1 MYTPALP
8 TPDARRHAP
17 RAETPMAFVQAVVTA
32 YRLRGLD
39 ASSALQKAQIAP
51 EQLNCPATRITSGQ
65 MEALCHAAMRELDD
79 EALGWF
85 ERRLPWGSY
94 GLLARASSGAPTLGL
109 ALARWCRQHGLLTDS
124 LVLHIEHAGASARI
138 TLHELRPPGGD
149 GQLREFCH
157 VSVLRNL
164 LGLACWWVDA
174 RLPLQR
180 AQFAFAAPAHASVY
194 PLLFAGPVQ
203 FAAPASALQL
213 DSRYLALPLVRD
225 EAQLAQM
232 LAHALPLQVRPYQRE
247 RRLVARVRQLLA
259 AELALQPDA
268 QQLAARLHL
277 SARSLHR
284 QLQQEGSSLQAL
296 KDEVRQARALQLLQ
310 RTERPLKHIAQAC
323 GFASEKSFSRAFRS
337 WTGSAPAQFR
347 RAARL
352 GASI

>member
-8 TPDARRHAP
+8 TPRTHRHAP
-17 RAETPMAFVQAVVTA
+17 RAETPMAFVHAVVAAYTA
-32 YRLRGLD
+32 RGRS
-39 ASSALQKAQIAP
+39 AASALQQAQIAP
-51 EQLNCPATRITSGQ
+51 EALSDASARITAAQ
-65 MEALCHAAMRELDD
+65 MERLCHSAMRELDD

-109 ALARWCRQHGLLTDS
+109 ALARWCRQHALLTDAIA
-124 LVLHIEHAGASARI
+124 LQCTPLGASLRI
-138 TLHELRPPGGD
+138 TLHEHRPPGGA

-174 RLPLQR
+174 RLPLQL

-194 PLLFAGPVQ
+194 PLLFPGPVQ
-203 FAAPASALQL
+203 FEAPLSALQL
-213 DSRYLALPLVRD
+213 DARFLDLPLVRD
-225 EAQLAQM
+225 EAALTQM
-232 LAHALPLQVRPYQRE
+232 LQRALPLQVRHYRRE
-247 RRLVARVRQLLA
+247 QRLVARVRQLLA
-259 AELALQPDA
+259 LELAQLQDA

-277 SARSLHR
+277 SPRSLHR
-284 QLQQEGSSLQAL
+284 QLQQEGGSLQAL
-296 KDEVRQARALQLLQ
+296 KDEARLARATQLLQ
-310 RTERPLKHIAQAC
+310 RTERPLKQIAQAC

-347 RAARL
+347 RAART
-352 GASI
+352 GA